1 VRGRIPNVRDADAA
15 AARLADT
22 PEWRAAKIVKVN
34 PDAPQ
39 RGVRFRAL
47 QQGKTLMM
55 PTPRLREGFLVVDP
69 SRLALNRL
77 YAASSI
83 RGAFELGTPVAL
95 DELPNID
102 LLVFGSVAVSQQGD
116 RVGKGEGYAELEFAV
131 LRTLG
136 RVPADVVIATT
147 VHDEQVV
154 GAIPREPFDVTLDL
168 ICTPS
173 RTIRVRRRGQRPPG
187 VLWDLLPQERRAE
200 MPILEDLYRRS
211 H

>member
-1 VRGRIPNVRDADAA
+1 VRDADAA
-15 AARLADT
+15 AARLAET
-22 PEWRAAKIVKVN
+22 PEWRAAQVVKVN

-47 QQGKTLMM
+47 QQGKTLLM
-55 PTPRLREGFLVVDP
+55 PTPRLREGFLLVDP
-69 SRLALNRL
+69 TRLKPNQL

-83 RGAFELGTPVAL
+83 RGAFSLGAPIAL
-95 DELPNID
+95 DDLPRID
-102 LLVFGSVAVSQQGD
+102 LLVFGSVAVSEQGD

-154 GAIPREPFDVTLDL
+154 EAIPREPFDVTLDL
-168 ICTPS
+168 ICTDT

-187 VLWDLLPQERRAE
+187 VVWELLPPERRAE
-200 MPILEDLYRRS
+200 MPILEDLYRRA